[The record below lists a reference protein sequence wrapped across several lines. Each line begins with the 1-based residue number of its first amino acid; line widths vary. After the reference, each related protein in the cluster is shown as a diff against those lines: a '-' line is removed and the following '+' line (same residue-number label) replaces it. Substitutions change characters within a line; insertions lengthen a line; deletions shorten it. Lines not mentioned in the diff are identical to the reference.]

1 MNNEIP
7 IIEVVADAIYLVVLG
22 NKKIMNSFVEKINN
36 NKTKYMVFKIDIPI
50 AIKCKELH
58 ELLNTNVTLGT
69 DVEIAQCY
77 TYAEGYENKNYMLMC
92 MENNNNNIIL
102 TFPKIKL
109 NENDDPEETIYNWLK
124 KKKVSKSVK
133 KTIKPITLVGEH
145 DEILVFA
152 VKLIN

>member
-92 MENNNNNIIL
+92 MENNNNNMIL